1 MVTTLVVLA
10 IAILIGLAMSGIV
23 FNDVYKILKFVN
35 HETDVDVDVIKFDK
49 CVLPY
54 KR

>member
-1 MVTTLVVLA
+1 MMTTFVGMVIIALIIVTTCGVVF
-10 IAILIGLAMSGIV
+10 I
-23 FNDVYKILKFVN
+23 DVYKILKLVN
-35 HETDVDVDVIKFDK
+35 HETDVDMIKFDK

>member
-1 MVTTLVVLA
+1 MVMTFVGMVIIALIMLATLAVVF
-10 IAILIGLAMSGIV
+10 I
-23 FNDVYKILKFVN
+23 DVYKILKLVN
-35 HETDVDVDVIKFDK
+35 HETAVDLIKFDK

>member
-1 MVTTLVVLA
+1 MLTTFVGMAIIALIMLAALGVVF
-10 IAILIGLAMSGIV
+10 I
-23 FNDVYKILKFVN
+23 DVYKILKLVN
-35 HETDVDVDVIKFDK
+35 HETDVDVIKFDK